1 MHRRADEGI
10 GAALEARPAVTGAK
24 VADAGAAEVEDVGER
39 ADLVRLEEGYG
50 WRPGRRPVRP
60 APQIAVFLDLFDRAE
75 QEELTYR
82 TLAVGTVEELR
93 NAFRRGLA
101 PA

>member
-1 MHRRADEGI
+1 VADRADELQ
-10 GAALEARPAVTGAK
+10 LELARLLAQHEPTLT
-24 VADAGAAEVEDVGER
+24 EGER

-60 APQIAVFLDLFDRAE
+60 EPKIAAFLDLFDQAE

-82 TLAVGTVEELR
+82 TLTGGTVEELR
-93 NAFRRGLA
+93 NAFRRGLSRT
-101 PA
+101 P

>member
-1 MHRRADEGI
+1 VAGRADELHGE
-10 GAALEARPAVTGAK
+10 LAVLLAQHEPSLT
-24 VADAGAAEVEDVGER
+24 EDER

-60 APQIAVFLDLFDRAE
+60 APQIADFLDLFDRAE

-82 TLAVGTVEELR
+82 TLETGTVEELR

-101 PA
+101 GEP

>member
-1 MHRRADEGI
+1 MGDRVEELHVELAGLLAQHEPTLTDDDRA
-10 GAALEARPAVTGAK
+10 T
-24 VADAGAAEVEDVGER
+24 
-39 ADLVRLEEGYG
+39 LVRLEEGYG

-60 APQIAVFLDLFDRAE
+60 APNIAAFLDLFDRTE

-82 TLAVGTVEELR
+82 TLDAGTLEELR

-101 PA
+101 AATR

>member
-1 MHRRADEGI
+1 MADRAEELRTELAGLL
-10 GAALEARPAVTGAK
+10 AEYEPTLT
-24 VADAGAAEVEDVGER
+24 ADER

-60 APQIAVFLDLFDRAE
+60 APNIAAFLDLFDRAE
-75 QEELTYR
+75 QEELTYC
-82 TLAVGTVEELR
+82 TLAAGTIEELR

-101 PA
+101 GP

>member
-1 MHRRADEGI
+1 MSDRAEELQVELAGLL
-10 GAALEARPAVTGAK
+10 AEHEPTLT
-24 VADAGAAEVEDVGER
+24 ADER

-50 WRPGRRPVRP
+50 WRPGRRPARP

-93 NAFRRGLA
+93 NAFRRGLS

>member
-1 MHRRADEGI
+1 MPADRTSELHGE
-10 GAALEARPAVTGAK
+10 LEALLAK
-24 VADAGAAEVEDVGER
+24 YGPTWTTDECVE
-39 ADLVRLEEGYG
+39 LVRLEEGYG

-60 APQIAVFLDLFDRAE
+60 EPQIAAFLDLFDRAE

-93 NAFRRGLA
+93 NAFRRALSA
-101 PA
+101 AR

>member
-1 MHRRADEGI
+1 MGADRAEELQSELTALLERHGPTFTEG
-10 GAALEARPAVTGAK
+10 
-24 VADAGAAEVEDVGER
+24 DR

-60 APQIAVFLDLFDRAE
+60 EPQIAAFLDLFDRAE

-82 TLAVGTVEELR
+82 TLAAGTVEELR
-93 NAFRRGLA
+93 NAFRRALA
-101 PA
+101 AAH